1 MEKIPARAGW
11 LWVKRGFALFR
22 KQPGGLSTLFLAY
35 LFLMLAV
42 SILPLMGQIAQVILM
57 PVFSITFMQAC
68 LHIEQNRRIRPN
80 LLAAGFHKPAI
91 FPLLG
96 LGLLY
101 LLAAGIAIGVSTL
114 ADDGLFWK
122 LASGQLDPKS
132 PLAQNAKLSNGFL
145 LAALVYIPAAM
156 AFFFAA
162 PLIYWK
168 KMSLGK
174 ALFFSFFAVLK
185 AIRAFI
191 VFVLAWFVICMLAS
205 QFVVLI
211 FGLSELA
218 VMIMLPLWVT
228 MVVVLQGSFFAAY
241 AQIFGAPADTE
252 AAAAPDA
259 SAF

>member
-11 LWVKRGFALFR
+11 LWVKHGFALFR

-35 LFLMLAV
+35 LFLMFAV
-42 SILPLMGQIAQVILM
+42 SILPLLGQIAQVILM
-57 PVFSITFMQAC
+57 PLFSVTFMQAC
-68 LHIEQNRRIRPN
+68 LHVEQNKRIRPN
-80 LLAAGFHKPAI
+80 LLAIGFHKPAVM
-91 FPLLG
+91 PLLA

-101 LLAAGIAIGVSTL
+101 LLAAGLAIGASTL
-114 ADDGLFWK
+114 ADDGLLWK

-132 PLAQNAKLSNGFL
+132 PLAQNAKLCNGFL
-145 LAALVYIPAAM
+145 LAAAIYLPAAM

-168 KMSLGK
+168 NMSLGK

-185 AIRAFI
+185 ALKAFI
-191 VFVLAWFVICMLAS
+191 VFVLAWFFICMLAS

-228 MVVVLQGSFFAAY
+228 MVVVLQGSFFTSY
-241 AQIFGAPADTE
+241 QQIFGAPADPDA
-252 AAAAPDA
+252 AAAAPL
-259 SAF
+259 